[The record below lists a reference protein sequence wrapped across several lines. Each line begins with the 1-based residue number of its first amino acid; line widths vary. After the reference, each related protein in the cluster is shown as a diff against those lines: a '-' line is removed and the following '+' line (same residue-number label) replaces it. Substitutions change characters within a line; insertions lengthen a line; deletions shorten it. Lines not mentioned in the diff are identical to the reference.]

1 MAARRWI
8 FALSSCIAIAV
19 VTAAAGQHIV
29 PRIPPREAGLPS
41 AYEILDLAPAPA
53 VTCTCVPGAFAL
65 PAYRPGWGYAGGAAA
80 PLQDAP
86 ITEADRRTNAEWYA
100 QEGASLRTM
109 MDNGADGNYADSL
122 AVAMHLGLHQ
132 FVAGPDERVDQEAVR
147 WLTLAAQQGHPD
159 AARLLARRYAHGLG
173 VARDDVS
180 AAAWFDQAAR
190 HDDPLSMTA
199 LGLLFAAGRGVEQNW
214 PSAIAWWRRAEG
226 RSPLAARFLG
236 DAYACGAGVR
246 EDHERAR
253 AAYAQS
259 AGMEPSSSMQLGYMY
274 VRGCAGPDD
283 KAAVSAFRR
292 AADQGYPE
300 AQLELSDLLF
310 EGPGAESN
318 PLEAYLWA
326 RIAERRLPPGPLKAR
341 AAERAAAAARL
352 EPAIVIA
359 SEDRMIDGMIA
370 SAAQRD
376 R

>member
-8 FALSSCIAIAV
+8 FALASCLAAAV
-19 VTAAAGQHIV
+19 VTAAAVQHIV

-41 AYEILDLAPAPA
+41 AYEILDLGPAPA
-53 VTCTCVPGAFAL
+53 VTCSCVPAFAL
-65 PAYRPGWGYAGGAAA
+65 PAYRPGWGYGNGPAA
-80 PLQDAP
+80 PLEDAP
-86 ITEADRRTNAEWYA
+86 ITEADRRINADWYA

-109 MDNGADGNYADSL
+109 MDNGADGNHADSL

-132 FVAGPDERVDQEAVR
+132 FVVGPDQRIEQEAVR
-147 WLTLAAQQGHPD
+147 WLTAAAQQGHPD
-159 AARLLARRYAHGLG
+159 AARLLAGRYARGSG
-173 VARDDVS
+173 VARDDAS

-199 LGLLFAAGRGVEQNW
+199 MGLLFAAGRGVEQSW

-246 EDHERAR
+246 EDRERALV
-253 AAYAQS
+253 AYAQS

-300 AQLELSDLLF
+300 AQLELSDLLL
-310 EGPGAESN
+310 EGRGSESD

-326 RIAERRLPPGPLKAR
+326 RLAERRLPPGSLKTR

-370 SAAQRD
+370 SAARPI

>member
-8 FALSSCIAIAV
+8 FALASCIAAGA
-19 VTAAAGQHIV
+19 VTALSEQHIV

-41 AYEILDLAPAPA
+41 VYEILDLGPVPAE
-53 VTCTCVPGAFAL
+53 TCSCVPGAFAL
-65 PAYRPGWGYAGGAAA
+65 PAYRPGWGYGSGSAV
-80 PLQDAP
+80 PLEDPP
-86 ITEADRRTNAEWYA
+86 ITEADRRINAEWYA
-100 QEGASLRTM
+100 QEGANLRTM
-109 MDNGADGNYADSL
+109 MENAEGGNHADSL
-122 AVAMHLGLHQ
+122 AVATHLGLHR
-132 FVAGPDERVDQEAVR
+132 FVVGPDERVEQEAVR

-159 AARLLARRYAHGLG
+159 AARLLAGRYAHGSG
-173 VARDDVS
+173 VARDDAS

-190 HDDPLSMTA
+190 HDDPVSMTA

-214 PSAIAWWRRAEG
+214 PSAIAWWRRAEA

-236 DAYACGAGVR
+236 DAYACGIGVR
-246 EDHERAR
+246 EDRERAR

-300 AQLELSDLLF
+300 AQLELSDLLLD
-310 EGPGAESN
+310 GRGAERD

-326 RIAERRLPPGPLKAR
+326 RIAERRLPPGPLKTR

-359 SEDRMIDGMIA
+359 SEDRMIDSMIA
-370 SAAQRD
+370 SSAQPIR
-376 R
+376 